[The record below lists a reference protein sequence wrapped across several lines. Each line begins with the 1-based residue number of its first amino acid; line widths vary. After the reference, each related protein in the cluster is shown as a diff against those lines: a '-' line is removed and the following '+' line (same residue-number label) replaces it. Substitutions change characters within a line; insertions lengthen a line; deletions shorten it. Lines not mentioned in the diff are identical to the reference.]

1 MSEAHWT
8 NGNPEDAMKKLALD
22 VDALRV
28 ETFATQ
34 AVAGHRGTV
43 RGHDDTVETENC
55 TFEYTCLIQTCLSLK
70 TCAVD
75 EEVAE

>member
-1 MSEAHWT
+1 MR
-8 NGNPEDAMKKLALD
+8 KLALD

-28 ETFATQ
+28 ESFATQ
-34 AVAGHRGTV
+34 GAAADRGTV

-55 TFEYTCLIQTCLSLK
+55 TLEYTCLIQTCVSLK

-75 EEVAE
+75 EVTA